1 MELAPVDIVFLIM
14 VVFTTIR
21 AGIRGFVKEIMSVAA
36 LFLGI
41 GGAVLFSG
49 VLAEHVEQNFG
60 ESVWTQVIAFLA
72 LFLVIYIVVKVFENA
87 LNRLIERIHL
97 DSLDHAAGFFLGV
110 AEGLLLVFVLLLLIQ
125 VQPIVR
131 PELLIAESV
140 FAHALLPLLPFAAQF
155 LNLTAGNV

>member
-1 MELAPVDIVFLIM
+1 MELVPVDIVFLIM

-36 LFLGI
+36 VFLGI

-49 VLAEHVEQNFG
+49 ILAEHVERNFG

-72 LFLVIYIVVKVFENA
+72 LFLIIYIVVKIFENA
-87 LNRLIERIHL
+87 LDRLIERIHL
-97 DSLDHAAGFFLGV
+97 AGLDHAAGFFLGV
-110 AEGLLLVFVLLLLIQ
+110 AEGLLLVFILLLLIQ

-140 FAHALLPLLPFAAQF
+140 FAHTLLPLLPFAAQF